1 MKPRKL
7 IMQGFGPYVEKT
19 ELDFSKF
26 EHKGLFLICGD
37 TGAGKT
43 MIFDAICYALYGETS
58 GDYRDEKNLK
68 SEYVD
73 VKAKSFVDFYFEHQG
88 KEYHIYR
95 EPSYQYVN
103 RNGNITDN
111 AEKVIFYQPDGST
124 IENVKQVDGSKNQPG
139 AISLLLNINVS
150 QFKQVA
156 MIAQGEFWKL
166 LNAST
171 TDRTAILR
179 NIFQTGSYKALEFKL
194 KSRMDAS
201 DKQKQT
207 IAQTITEAFDD
218 VQVPEDGGRST
229 LADVD
234 QTAVDNAEL
243 SSASDVDQTGTETA
257 GVSEPADAKQIE
269 TEDSQPLTTA
279 QKIVDLQ
286 EKLRN
291 LSRNQNK
298 KKENIVWNIDDMLV
312 WLDEILQQDKVQE
325 AGKQVQLKEA
335 EETLRNQQDRLATA
349 RMNNEI
355 LTSYAKAKEALAL
368 LEEQKDSYAD
378 RQATLERYKQAT
390 YKVKPDYVAWQTK
403 QAECAQTRQ
412 QIEAGQVRIE
422 ACEKRAAQA
431 DAGVTEAEK
440 MRPEADAC
448 QQKIR
453 KIREEENDY
462 KIREDLK
469 RQAQDIQAQQ
479 AALQRRESALVTDEQ
494 ALQNKIQDLLARKQQ
509 LDGKPDE
516 LSKEKEIYKDF
527 QGMKDRTDEI
537 ADVEIPAWEAKK
549 QAYHAASDTYTAC
562 WDVYEKAKETYTRAD
577 RLYRANLIGILAQ
590 NLSEGDACPVCGSTH
605 HEQLAPLV
613 EASVTEERWKAL
625 RQEEE
630 TKQQEMNAAMNKTTA
645 CRESLQAHETQLE
658 KDIRG
663 CMKEEFAVKAAN
675 LQELVEAF
683 HGQRTLLMD
692 CLKQRE
698 ANVAK
703 LQRSCDQL
711 KETEQTLQ
719 SAQGEETTQLAR
731 VRNQLAQEKQELI
744 AKQAETKAKLEKL
757 ATLQFPDWN
766 TAKDEGNLAMKRLNQ
781 INKAIETAAET
792 KRQAEEAKT
801 RALTEVETN
810 RKLIEKQQ
818 QDAKQLQDV
827 FEAKLAEYQFMTVE
841 ELQAYVVSD
850 VQIQTGEKQIADY
863 AKSVAEVTAK
873 VNQLETDNHAKEL
886 ELVDLEALRTEQ
898 DTQRRQVE
906 QIRAEMQTITF
917 RMQNNCAKRQKI
929 EENKSGYKKAEKEY
943 DMSRH
948 LYNLVSGQA
957 GTKKGKIT
965 FEQYIQAAGFDS
977 IVDAA
982 NKHLEPM
989 SENQFQL
996 FRKEGALSMQSNN
1009 FLDLEVLD
1017 INTGRRRP
1025 VGNLSGGESFKASL
1039 SLALGLSDT
1048 IAQNR
1053 GGIQMDALFVD
1064 EGFGTLDRKSLE
1076 ETKAALMSLS
1086 GANKLVGIISHR
1098 DELMEIPQ
1106 KLIVTKAQDGSHI
1119 RMETEL

>member
-229 LADVD
+229 LAD
-234 QTAVDNAEL
+234 AN
-243 SSASDVDQTGTETA
+243 
-257 GVSEPADAKQIE
+257 QIE
-269 TEDSQPLTTA
+269 ADSQPLTTA

-335 EETLRNQQDRLATA
+335 EKTLRNQQDRLATA

-440 MRPEADAC
+440 LRPEADAC

-469 RQAQDIQAQQ
+469 RQAQDIQTQQ

-562 WDVYEKAKETYTRAD
+562 WDVYEKAKETYNHAD

-645 CRESLQAHETQLE
+645 CRESLQAHEIQLE

-711 KETEQTLQ
+711 GETEQALQ

-810 RKLIEKQQ
+810 RKLIAKQQ

-898 DTQRRQVE
+898 DTQRRHVE

-917 RMQNNCAKRQKI
+917 RMQNNCAKCQKI

>member
-218 VQVPEDGGRST
+218 VQVPEDGERST
-229 LADVD
+229 LADAD
-234 QTAVDNAEL
+234 QTEA
-243 SSASDVDQTGTETA
+243 
-257 GVSEPADAKQIE
+257 
-269 TEDSQPLTTA
+269 DSQPLTTA

-291 LSRNQNK
+291 LSRSQNK

-422 ACEKRAAQA
+422 ACEKRTAQA

-440 MRPEADAC
+440 LRPEADAC

-453 KIREEENDY
+453 KIQEEENDY

-469 RQAQDIQAQQ
+469 RQALDIQTQQ
-479 AALQRRESALVTDEQ
+479 EALQRRESALVTGEQ
-494 ALQNKIQDLLARKQQ
+494 ALQNKIQDLLVRKQQ

-516 LSKEKEIYKDF
+516 LFKEKEIYKDF

-549 QAYHAASDTYTAC
+549 QAYRAAYDTYTAC
-562 WDVYEKAKETYTRAD
+562 REVYEKAIETYNRAD

-645 CRESLQAHETQLE
+645 CWESLQAQETQLE

-711 KETEQTLQ
+711 GETEQALQ

-810 RKLIEKQQ
+810 RKLIAKQQ

-929 EENKSGYKKAEKEY
+929 EDNKSGYKKAEKES

>member
-218 VQVPEDGGRST
+218 VQVPEDGERST
-229 LADVD
+229 LADAD
-234 QTAVDNAEL
+234 QTEA
-243 SSASDVDQTGTETA
+243 
-257 GVSEPADAKQIE
+257 
-269 TEDSQPLTTA
+269 DSQPLTTA

-291 LSRNQNK
+291 LSRSQNK

-422 ACEKRAAQA
+422 ACEKRTAQA

-440 MRPEADAC
+440 LRPEADAC

-453 KIREEENDY
+453 KIQEEENDY

-469 RQAQDIQAQQ
+469 RQALDIQTQQ
-479 AALQRRESALVTDEQ
+479 AALQRRESALVTGEQ
-494 ALQNKIQDLLARKQQ
+494 ALQNKIQDLLVRKQQ

-516 LSKEKEIYKDF
+516 LFKEKEIYKDF

-549 QAYHAASDTYTAC
+549 QAYRAAYDTYTAC
-562 WDVYEKAKETYTRAD
+562 REVYEKAIETYNRAD

-645 CRESLQAHETQLE
+645 CWESLQAQETQLE

-711 KETEQTLQ
+711 GETEQALQ

-810 RKLIEKQQ
+810 RKLIAKQQ

-929 EENKSGYKKAEKEY
+929 EDNKSGYKKAEKES

-1119 RMETEL
+1119 RMDTEL

>member
-218 VQVPEDGGRST
+218 VQVPEDGERST
-229 LADVD
+229 LADAD
-234 QTAVDNAEL
+234 QTEA
-243 SSASDVDQTGTETA
+243 
-257 GVSEPADAKQIE
+257 
-269 TEDSQPLTTA
+269 DSQPLTTA

-291 LSRNQNK
+291 LSRSQNK

-368 LEEQKDSYAD
+368 LDEQKDSYAD

-422 ACEKRAAQA
+422 ACEKRTAQA

-440 MRPEADAC
+440 LRPEADAC

-453 KIREEENDY
+453 KIQEEENDY

-469 RQAQDIQAQQ
+469 RQALDIQTQQ
-479 AALQRRESALVTDEQ
+479 EALQRRESALVTGEQ
-494 ALQNKIQDLLARKQQ
+494 ALQNKIQDLLVRKQQ

-516 LSKEKEIYKDF
+516 LFKEKEIYKDF

-549 QAYHAASDTYTAC
+549 QAYRAAYDTYTAC
-562 WDVYEKAKETYTRAD
+562 REVYEKAIETYNRAD

-645 CRESLQAHETQLE
+645 CWESLQAQETQLE

-711 KETEQTLQ
+711 GETEQALQ

-810 RKLIEKQQ
+810 RKLIAKQQ

-929 EENKSGYKKAEKEY
+929 EENKSGYKKAEKES

-1119 RMETEL
+1119 RMDTEL

>member
-111 AEKVIFYQPDGST
+111 AEKVIFYQSDGST

-229 LADVD
+229 LADAD
-234 QTAVDNAEL
+234 QT
-243 SSASDVDQTGTETA
+243 
-257 GVSEPADAKQIE
+257 E

-368 LEEQKDSYAD
+368 LDEQKDSYAD

-440 MRPEADAC
+440 LRPEADAC

-549 QAYHAASDTYTAC
+549 QAYRAAYDTYTAC
-562 WDVYEKAKETYTRAD
+562 REVYEKAIETYNRAD

-645 CRESLQAHETQLE
+645 CWESLQAHEIQLE

-711 KETEQTLQ
+711 KETEQALQ

-810 RKLIEKQQ
+810 RKLIAKQQ

-827 FEAKLAEYQFMTVE
+827 FEAKLAEYQFTAVE

-863 AKSVAEVTAK
+863 TKSVAEVTAK

-886 ELVDLEALRTEQ
+886 ELVDLETLRTEQ

-929 EENKSGYKKAEKEY
+929 EDNKTGYKKAEKES

>member
-218 VQVPEDGGRST
+218 VQVPEDGERST
-229 LADVD
+229 LADAD
-234 QTAVDNAEL
+234 QT
-243 SSASDVDQTGTETA
+243 
-257 GVSEPADAKQIE
+257 E

-291 LSRNQNK
+291 LSRSQNK

-368 LEEQKDSYAD
+368 LDEQKDAYAD

-403 QAECAQTRQ
+403 QAECAQTRH

-440 MRPEADAC
+440 LRPEADAC

-469 RQAQDIQAQQ
+469 RQAQDIQTQQ
-479 AALQRRESALVTDEQ
+479 AALQRRESVLVTDEQ

-645 CRESLQAHETQLE
+645 CRESLQAHEIQLE

-675 LQELVEAF
+675 LQELVEVF

-711 KETEQTLQ
+711 KETERALQ

-810 RKLIEKQQ
+810 RKLIAKQQ

-996 FRKEGALSMQSNN
+996 FRKEGTLSMQSNN

>member
-229 LADVD
+229 LADAD
-234 QTAVDNAEL
+234 QT
-243 SSASDVDQTGTETA
+243 
-257 GVSEPADAKQIE
+257 E

-368 LEEQKDSYAD
+368 LDEQKDSYAD

-422 ACEKRAAQA
+422 ACEKRTAQA

-440 MRPEADAC
+440 LRPEADAC

-453 KIREEENDY
+453 KIQEEENDY

-469 RQAQDIQAQQ
+469 RQALDIQTQQ
-479 AALQRRESALVTDEQ
+479 EALQRRESALVTGEQ
-494 ALQNKIQDLLARKQQ
+494 ALQNKIQDLLVRKQQ

-516 LSKEKEIYKDF
+516 LFKEKEIYKDF

-549 QAYHAASDTYTAC
+549 QAYRAAYDTYTAC
-562 WDVYEKAKETYTRAD
+562 REVYEKAIETYNRAD

-645 CRESLQAHETQLE
+645 CWESLQAQETQLE

-703 LQRSCDQL
+703 LRRSCDQL
-711 KETEQTLQ
+711 GETEQALQ

-810 RKLIEKQQ
+810 RKLIAKQQ

-929 EENKSGYKKAEKEY
+929 EDNKSGYKKAEKES

-1119 RMETEL
+1119 RMDTEL

>member
-229 LADVD
+229 LADAD
-234 QTAVDNAEL
+234 QT
-243 SSASDVDQTGTETA
+243 
-257 GVSEPADAKQIE
+257 E

-368 LEEQKDSYAD
+368 LDEQKDSYAD

-412 QIEAGQVRIE
+412 QIEAGQIRIE
-422 ACEKRAAQA
+422 ACEKRTAQA

-440 MRPEADAC
+440 LRPEADAC

-453 KIREEENDY
+453 KIQEEENDY

-469 RQAQDIQAQQ
+469 RQALDIQTQQ
-479 AALQRRESALVTDEQ
+479 EALQRRESALVTGEQ
-494 ALQNKIQDLLARKQQ
+494 ALQNKIQDLLVRKQQ

-516 LSKEKEIYKDF
+516 LFKEKEIYKDF

-549 QAYHAASDTYTAC
+549 QAYRAAYDTYTAC
-562 WDVYEKAKETYTRAD
+562 REVYEKAIETYNRAD

-645 CRESLQAHETQLE
+645 CWESLQAQETQLE

-711 KETEQTLQ
+711 GETEQALQ

-810 RKLIEKQQ
+810 RKLIAKQQ

-929 EENKSGYKKAEKEY
+929 EDNKSGYKKAEKES

-1119 RMETEL
+1119 RMDTEL

>member
-218 VQVPEDGGRST
+218 VQVPEDGERST
-229 LADVD
+229 LADAD
-234 QTAVDNAEL
+234 QTEA
-243 SSASDVDQTGTETA
+243 
-257 GVSEPADAKQIE
+257 
-269 TEDSQPLTTA
+269 DSQPLTTA

-291 LSRNQNK
+291 LSRSQNK

-422 ACEKRAAQA
+422 ACEKRTAQA

-440 MRPEADAC
+440 LRPEADAC

-453 KIREEENDY
+453 KIQEEENDY

-469 RQAQDIQAQQ
+469 RQALDIQTQQ
-479 AALQRRESALVTDEQ
+479 EALQRRESALVTGEQ
-494 ALQNKIQDLLARKQQ
+494 ALQNKIQDLLVRKQQ

-516 LSKEKEIYKDF
+516 LFKEKEIYKDF

-549 QAYHAASDTYTAC
+549 QAYRAAYDTYTAC
-562 WDVYEKAKETYTRAD
+562 REVYEKAIETYNRAD

-645 CRESLQAHETQLE
+645 CWESLQAQETQLE

-711 KETEQTLQ
+711 GETEQALQ

-810 RKLIEKQQ
+810 RKLIAKQQ

-929 EENKSGYKKAEKEY
+929 EENKSGYKKAEKES

>member
-88 KEYHIYR
+88 KDYHIYR

-124 IENVKQVDGSKNQPG
+124 VENVKQVDGSKNQPG

-171 TDRTAILR
+171 SDRTAILR

-218 VQVPEDGGRST
+218 VQVDVGR
-229 LADVD
+229 VD
-234 QTAVDNAEL
+234 TDTIGL
-243 SSASDVDQTGTETA
+243 SEA
-257 GVSEPADAKQIE
+257 ADADTIGLSEAADANQIE
-269 TEDSQPLTTA
+269 ADSRPLTTA

-291 LSRNQNK
+291 LSRSQNK

-368 LEEQKDSYAD
+368 LDEQKDSYAD

-440 MRPEADAC
+440 LRPEADAC

-453 KIREEENDY
+453 KIQEEENDY

-469 RQAQDIQAQQ
+469 RQALDIQAQQ
-479 AALQRRESALVTDEQ
+479 EALQRRESALVTDEQ
-494 ALQNKIQDLLARKQQ
+494 ALQNKIQDLLVRKKQ

-527 QGMKDRTDEI
+527 QGMKDKTDEI
-537 ADVEIPAWEAKK
+537 ADVEIPAWGAKK
-549 QAYHAASDTYTAC
+549 QAYQAASDTYSAC
-562 WDVYEKAKETYTRAD
+562 WEVYEKARETYNQAD

-645 CRESLQAHETQLE
+645 CRESLQAQEIQLE

-711 KETEQTLQ
+711 KETEQALQ
-719 SAQGEETTQLAR
+719 SAQGEETTQLAH

-766 TAKDEGNLAMKRLNQ
+766 TAKNEGNLAIKRLNQ

-810 RKLIEKQQ
+810 RKLIAKQQ

-827 FEAKLAEYQFMTVE
+827 FEAKMAEYQFTAVE

-886 ELVDLEALRTEQ
+886 ELVDLETLRTEQ

-929 EENKSGYKKAEKEY
+929 EENKSGYKKAEKES

>member
-88 KEYHIYR
+88 KDYHIYR

-124 IENVKQVDGSKNQPG
+124 VENVKQVDGSKNQPG

-171 TDRTAILR
+171 SDRTAILR

-229 LADVD
+229 LADAD

-269 TEDSQPLTTA
+269 TEDSQLLTTA

-291 LSRNQNK
+291 LSRSQNK

-368 LEEQKDSYAD
+368 LDEQKDAYAD

-440 MRPEADAC
+440 LRPEADAC

-453 KIREEENDY
+453 KIQEEENDY

-469 RQAQDIQAQQ
+469 RQALDIQAQQ
-479 AALQRRESALVTDEQ
+479 EALQRRESALVTDEQ
-494 ALQNKIQDLLARKQQ
+494 ALQNKIQDLLVRKKQ

-527 QGMKDRTDEI
+527 QGMKDKTDEI

-562 WDVYEKAKETYTRAD
+562 WEVYEKARETYNQAD

-645 CRESLQAHETQLE
+645 CRESLQAQEIQLE

-663 CMKEEFAVKAAN
+663 CMKGEFAAQAAN

-711 KETEQTLQ
+711 KETEQALQ

-810 RKLIEKQQ
+810 RKLIAKQQ

-827 FEAKLAEYQFMTVE
+827 FEAKLAEYQFTTVE

-886 ELVDLEALRTEQ
+886 ELVDLETLRTEQ

-929 EENKSGYKKAEKEY
+929 EENKSGYKKAEKES

>member
-218 VQVPEDGGRST
+218 VQVPEDGERST
-229 LADVD
+229 LADAD
-234 QTAVDNAEL
+234 QTEA
-243 SSASDVDQTGTETA
+243 
-257 GVSEPADAKQIE
+257 
-269 TEDSQPLTTA
+269 DSQPLTTA

-291 LSRNQNK
+291 LSKSQNK

-368 LEEQKDSYAD
+368 LDEQKDSYAD

-431 DAGVTEAEK
+431 DAGVTETEK
-440 MRPEADAC
+440 LRPEADAC

-453 KIREEENDY
+453 KIQEEENDY

-469 RQAQDIQAQQ
+469 RQALDIQTQQ
-479 AALQRRESALVTDEQ
+479 EALQRRESALVTGEQ
-494 ALQNKIQDLLARKQQ
+494 ALQNKIQDLLVRKQQ

-516 LSKEKEIYKDF
+516 LFKEKEIYKDF

-549 QAYHAASDTYTAC
+549 QAYRAAYDTYTAC
-562 WDVYEKAKETYTRAD
+562 REVYEKAIETYNRAD

-645 CRESLQAHETQLE
+645 CWESLQAQETQLE

-711 KETEQTLQ
+711 KETERALQ

-810 RKLIEKQQ
+810 RKLIAKQQ

-1076 ETKAALMSLS
+1076 ETKVALMSLS

>member
-229 LADVD
+229 LAD
-234 QTAVDNAEL
+234 AN
-243 SSASDVDQTGTETA
+243 
-257 GVSEPADAKQIE
+257 QIE
-269 TEDSQPLTTA
+269 ADSQPLTTA

-335 EETLRNQQDRLATA
+335 EKTLRNQQDRLATA

-440 MRPEADAC
+440 LRPEADAC

-469 RQAQDIQAQQ
+469 RQAQDIQTQQ

-562 WDVYEKAKETYTRAD
+562 WDVYEKAKETYNHAD

-645 CRESLQAHETQLE
+645 CWESLQAQETQLE

-711 KETEQTLQ
+711 GETEQALQ

-810 RKLIEKQQ
+810 RKLIAKQQ

-917 RMQNNCAKRQKI
+917 RMQNNCAKCQKI

>member
-88 KEYHIYR
+88 KDYHIYR

-139 AISLLLNINVS
+139 AISQLLNINVS

-171 TDRTAILR
+171 ADRTAILR

-218 VQVPEDGGRST
+218 VQVDVGRVDTDAIGLSETVDANQAEADNDGQPG
-229 LADVD
+229 
-234 QTAVDNAEL
+234 L
-243 SSASDVDQTGTETA
+243 S
-257 GVSEPADAKQIE
+257 GVENSPVSIDEPADSK
-269 TEDSQPLTTA
+269 PLTTA
-279 QKIVDLQ
+279 QKVVDLQ

-291 LSRNQNK
+291 LSRSQNK

-368 LEEQKDSYAD
+368 LDEQKDSYAD

-412 QIEAGQVRIE
+412 QIEEGQARIE

-440 MRPEADAC
+440 LRPEADAC

-453 KIREEENDY
+453 KIQEEENDY

-469 RQAQDIQAQQ
+469 RQALDIQAQQ
-479 AALQRRESALVTDEQ
+479 EALQRRESALVTDEQ
-494 ALQNKIQDLLARKQQ
+494 ALQNKIQDLLVRKKQ

-527 QGMKDRTDEI
+527 QGMKDKTDEI

-549 QAYHAASDTYTAC
+549 QAYQAASDTYSAC
-562 WDVYEKAKETYTRAD
+562 WEVYEKARETYNQAD

-645 CRESLQAHETQLE
+645 CRESLQAQEIQLE

-663 CMKEEFAVKAAN
+663 CMKEEFATRAAN

-711 KETEQTLQ
+711 RETEQALQ

-757 ATLQFPDWN
+757 ETLQFPDWN

-810 RKLIEKQQ
+810 RKLIAKQQ

-827 FEAKLAEYQFMTVE
+827 FEAKMAEYQFTAVE

-929 EENKSGYKKAEKEY
+929 EENKSGYKKAEKES

>member
-19 ELDFSKF
+19 EIDFSKF
-26 EHKGLFLICGD
+26 EHKGLFLICGN

-88 KEYHIYR
+88 KDYHIYR

-111 AEKVIFYQPDGST
+111 AEKVIFYQPDGTT
-124 IENVKQVDGSKNQPG
+124 IENVKQVDGTKNQPG
-139 AISLLLNINVS
+139 AIPELLNINVN

-171 TDRTAILR
+171 ADRTAILR

-218 VQVPEDGGRST
+218 VQVP
-229 LADVD
+229 
-234 QTAVDNAEL
+234 
-243 SSASDVDQTGTETA
+243 
-257 GVSEPADAKQIE
+257 ADAKQIE
-269 TEDSQPLTTA
+269 TEEGQSLTTA

-291 LSRNQNK
+291 LSRSQNK
-298 KKENIVWNIDDMLV
+298 KKENIVWNIEDMLA
-312 WLDEILQQDKVQE
+312 WLDEILQEDKVQE
-325 AGKQVQLKEA
+325 AGKQAQLKEA
-335 EETLRNQQDRLATA
+335 EEALRHLQDRLATA
-349 RMNNEI
+349 QMNNEI
-355 LTSYAKAKEALAL
+355 LTSYAKAKEALAVP
-368 LEEQKDSYAD
+368 EEQKGAYAD

-412 QIEAGQVRIE
+412 QIEAGQARIAE
-422 ACEKRAAQA
+422 CEKRVAQA

-440 MRPEADAC
+440 LRPEADAC

-453 KIREEENDY
+453 KIQEEENDY

-479 AALQRRESALVTDEQ
+479 AALQRRESALVTNEQ
-494 ALQNKIQDLLARKQQ
+494 ALQNKIQNLLAKKQQ

-516 LSKEKEIYKDF
+516 LFKEKEIYKDF
-527 QGMKDRTDEI
+527 LGMKDKTDEI

-549 QAYHAASDTYTAC
+549 QAYHAAYDTYTAC
-562 WDVYEKAKETYTRAD
+562 REVYEKAIETYNRAD

-625 RQEEE
+625 KQEEE
-630 TKQQEMNAAMNKTTA
+630 TKQQEMNVAMNKTTA
-645 CRESLQAHETQLE
+645 CWESLQAQEAQLE

-663 CMKEEFAVKAAN
+663 CMKAEFEAQATN

-692 CLKQRE
+692 SLKQRE

-711 KETEQTLQ
+711 KETEQALQ
-719 SAQGEETTQLAR
+719 SAQGQETTQLTY
-731 VRNQLAQEKQELI
+731 VRNQLVQEKQGLI

-757 ATLQFPDWN
+757 ATLQFPDWD
-766 TAKDEGNLAMKRLNQ
+766 TAKNEGNLAIQRLNQ
-781 INKAIETAAET
+781 INKTIETAAEA
-792 KRQAEEAKT
+792 KRQAEDAKT

-810 RKLIEKQQ
+810 RKLIAQQ
-818 QDAKQLQDV
+818 EQDAKHLQDV
-827 FEAKLAEYQFMTVE
+827 FEAKLEEYRFAAVE
-841 ELQAYVVSD
+841 ELQAYIVSD
-850 VQIQTGEKQIADY
+850 VQIQTEEKQIADY
-863 AKSVAEVTAK
+863 EKRIAEITAK

-886 ELVDLEALRTEQ
+886 KPIDLETLRTEQ
-898 DTQRRQVE
+898 DEKRVQVE
-906 QIRAEMQTITF
+906 SVRAELQAITF
-917 RMQNNCAKRQKI
+917 RMQNNRAKRQKI
-929 EENKSGYKKAEKEY
+929 EENKSGYEKAEKENALS
-943 DMSRH
+943 SR
-948 LYNLVSGQA
+948 LYNLVTGQA
-957 GTKKGKIT
+957 RTKKGKIT

-982 NKHLEPM
+982 NIHLEPM
-989 SENQFQL
+989 SEKQFQL
-996 FRKEGALSMQSNN
+996 FRKEGALSMQSSN

-1017 INTGRRRP
+1017 INTGKRRP
-1025 VGNLSGGESFKASL
+1025 VGNLSGGESFKTSL

-1048 IAQNR
+1048 IAHNR

-1064 EGFGTLDRKSLE
+1064 EGFGTLDNKSLE

-1086 GANKLVGIISHR
+1086 GENKLIGIISHR

-1106 KLIVTKAQDGSHI
+1106 KLIVTKEQDGSHI

>member
-229 LADVD
+229 LADAD
-234 QTAVDNAEL
+234 QTE
-243 SSASDVDQTGTETA
+243 A
-257 GVSEPADAKQIE
+257 G
-269 TEDSQPLTTA
+269 SQPLTMA

-291 LSRNQNK
+291 LSRSQNK

-368 LEEQKDSYAD
+368 LDEQKDSYAD

-440 MRPEADAC
+440 LRPEADAC

-469 RQAQDIQAQQ
+469 RQAQEIQTQQ

-645 CRESLQAHETQLE
+645 CRESLQAQEIQLE

-711 KETEQTLQ
+711 KETERALQ

-731 VRNQLAQEKQELI
+731 VRNQLVQEKQELI

-810 RKLIEKQQ
+810 RKLIAKQQ